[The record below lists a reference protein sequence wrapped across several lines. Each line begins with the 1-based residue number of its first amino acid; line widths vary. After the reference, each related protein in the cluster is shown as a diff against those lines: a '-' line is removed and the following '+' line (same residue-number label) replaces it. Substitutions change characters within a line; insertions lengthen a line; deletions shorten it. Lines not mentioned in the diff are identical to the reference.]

1 MQKVLFFMMC
11 IFGFQSPSH
20 GFLGTALNTESE
32 KAFLKSLETHSG
44 VTDEQS
50 KALLLKAAHLQE
62 RLSVWSD
69 AGVGI
74 TSSTLIIIL
83 GWVLKSCLFR
93 NDGSFGS
100 MVCTIGN
107 AAPVLSVCV
116 LAVLG
121 LGLGKSNSSSVRAK
135 ERARTYKKMAEKATQ
150 IKAYQR
156 YTERLGFMGG
166 FDEKNR
172 YSSTWN
178 TIAQGRQKVMKKGFN
193 AQLVGTSLG
202 ALGAFISAVFFCKG
216 PNRYNF
222 LSVVAFAAFTL
233 FSAYGLKGVARK
245 QAMKK
250 LMSEMKNEYSG
261 ARAIA
266 QDPEAELLKK
276 IAEWEQKE
284 AAVKTQVVV

>member
-11 IFGFQSPSH
+11 VFGLQSASY
-20 GFLGTALNTESE
+20 GYLGTALNTESE

-121 LGLGKSNSSSVRAK
+121 LGLGKSKSSSVRAK

-166 FDEKNR
+166 VNEKNE

-178 TIAQGRQKVMKKGFN
+178 TIVQGRQKVMKKGLN
-193 AQLVGTSLG
+193 AQLAGTSLG
-202 ALGAFISAVFFCKG
+202 ALGAFISAVFFRKG
-216 PNRYNF
+216 PDCYNV
-222 LSVVAFAAFTL
+222 LSAVAFAAFTL

>member
-1 MQKVLFFMMC
+1 MNNLPY
-11 IFGFQSPSH
+11 I
-20 GFLGTALNTESE
+20 
-32 KAFLKSLETHSG
+32 ETQRSTQ
-44 VTDEQS
+44 V
-50 KALLLKAAHLQE
+50 
-62 RLSVWSD
+62 SD
-69 AGVGI
+69 V
-74 TSSTLIIIL
+74 SQQ
-83 GWVLKSCLFR
+83 
-93 NDGSFGS
+93 DGSADL
-100 MVCTIGN
+100 MVNNLIYAQP
-107 AAPVLSVCV
+107 AALS
-116 LAVLG
+116 LAV
-121 LGLGKSNSSSVRAK
+121 
-135 ERARTYKKMAEKATQ
+135 ARTYKKMAEKATQ

-178 TIAQGRQKVMKKGFN
+178 TIAQGRQKVMKKGLN